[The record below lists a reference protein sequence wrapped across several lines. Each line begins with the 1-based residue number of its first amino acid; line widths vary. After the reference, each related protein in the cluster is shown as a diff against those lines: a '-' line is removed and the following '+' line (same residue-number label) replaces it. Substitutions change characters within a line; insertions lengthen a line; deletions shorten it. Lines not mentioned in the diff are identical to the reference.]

1 MRPALFSTAL
11 LIALIHHI
19 CFAAT
24 IYIPADYPTIQG
36 GIDAATNGDTVLV
49 SAGTYTGY
57 GNIDLDYSGKNI
69 TVLSVSGSETTII
82 DCLNSGRGVIFQN
95 GETEEAVFHG
105 FTVRNGFAK
114 HGGGILSLYS
124 SPVIRGCRVL
134 CCIVYDT
141 SIFYNDDGGGIC
153 IHGGS
158 PQIDNCRIQ
167 GNMAGRDGGGIC
179 CKSYSEPSIVNSA
192 INSNHIYGSG
202 GGLYCEDSSIYIY
215 NCQFN
220 GNSSRSTICGASIIN
235 SDMVISSSTF
245 SGNTGDGVGSTLFCG
260 GSGYP
265 HLVENCVFSNNE
277 SPRATI
283 STGSHITL
291 MNCTIVNNRGDY
303 AGGIYIPED
312 TYTSDAINCIIWNNS
327 PPQIYVDVWGGGI
340 DVSYSDIMGG
350 YGGHTNI
357 NEEPMFADQ
366 ENNDYHIARLSPC
379 VDSGTADGAPL
390 TDFDGNPRPFGEG
403 VDMGAYECIRE
414 GVWIAS
420 SKQRL
425 NKIVEYPELSI
436 EDEKLFILNV
446 GTEPGS
452 YRLTG
457 GSSGRLTLTGDLS
470 KVLQSGGHGTINLH
484 FNTTGIVPG
493 LYSDTL
499 TLQST
504 DPVTPELNIPVTLS
518 VYSRGTIKVPDHIVD
533 MQKAIDIA
541 MDGDTIL
548 VSPGTYTGKGNI
560 NLDFDYKSL
569 HLISAEGPENTIVDC
584 EFSGRFID
592 VEFRESQCLV
602 IKGFSVN
609 NGCGVLGGGC
619 YFNIT
624 WPVPDQTLVIS
635 DCCFNNNHALLGGGI
650 YSQIDTSPLTG
661 CSFYNNFAYSGG
673 GLYDKYQDRGL
684 TGCSFIENHAIIGGG
699 MYKSN
704 GEPVEILQC
713 TFTGNEA
720 ESGGS
725 IFWYPYISG
734 ALTLNSCIL
743 WNNSPD
749 EIYTEETGYEL
760 DILFSDITGGWPGE
774 GNIDLD
780 PLFADPDSTDYSLS
794 PESPCIDAGDPA
806 LDIPLGGGACVDM
819 GAFEYHQGWNI
830 LKHILPE

>member
-24 IYIPADYPTIQG
+24 IYIPADYSTIQG

-95 GETEEAVFHG
+95 GETEEAVFQG
-105 FTVRNGFAK
+105 FTIRNGFTER
-114 HGGGILSLYS
+114 GGGILSLYS

-179 CKSYSEPSIVNSA
+179 CKSYSEPSIVNTE
-192 INSNHIYGSG
+192 IISNHVLRSAG
-202 GGLYCEDSSIYIY
+202 GIYCEKSSIFVN
-215 NCQFN
+215 NCHIN
-220 GNSSRSTICGASIIN
+220 RNSSKYSSAAVIVD
-235 SDMVISSSTF
+235 SDMIISSSTF
-245 SGNTGDGVGSTLFCG
+245 SDNTVSSGGHTFGCG
-260 GSGYP
+260 GSGSP
-265 HLVENCVFSNNE
+265 HLVENCIFSNNI
-277 SPRATI
+277 SDGTI
-283 STGSHITL
+283 FSSSNMTL
-291 MNCTIVNNRGDY
+291 MNCTIADNSGDY
-303 AGGIYIPED
+303 AGGVYIPED
-312 TYTSDAINCIIWNNS
+312 SYWTDVINCIIWNNT
-327 PPQIYVDVWGGGI
+327 PPQIYVDDWGGI
-340 DVSYSDIMGG
+340 DVYYSDIMGG
-350 YGGHTNI
+350 YGGWTNI
-357 NEEPMFADQ
+357 DEEPMFMDE
-366 ENNDYHIARLSPC
+366 ENGDYHIARLSPC
-379 VDSGTADGAPL
+379 ADSGTMDGAPV

-403 VDMGAYECIRE
+403 VDMGAYECVRE
-414 GVWIAS
+414 GIWIAP

-425 NKIVEYPELSI
+425 NRIVEYPGLLI
-436 EDEKLFILNV
+436 EDEKVFIMNV
-446 GTEPGS
+446 GTETGS
-452 YRLTG
+452 YILTG

-470 KVLQSGGHGTINLH
+470 KVLQPGEHGTINLH
-484 FNTTGIVPG
+484 FDVAGTVPG
-493 LYSDTL
+493 FYPDTL

-504 DPVTPELNIPVTLS
+504 DPVTPELKIPVSLS
-518 VYSRGTIKVPDHIVD
+518 VYSHGTIKVPDHIVN
-533 MQKAIDIA
+533 MQQAIDIA
-541 MDGDTIL
+541 LNGDTVL
-548 VSPGTYTGKGNI
+548 VSPGTYTDEGNI
-560 NLDFDYKSL
+560 NLDFDNKSL
-569 HLISAEGPENTIVDC
+569 NLISAEGSKNTIVDC

-592 VEFRESQCLV
+592 VEFREPQSLV

-609 NGCGVLGGGC
+609 NGCGAWGGAC
-619 YFNIT
+619 CFNVT
-624 WPVPDQTLVIS
+624 EPDGVQKVVIS
-635 DCCFNNNHALLGGGI
+635 DCCFNNNHAIKGGGI
-650 YSQIDTSPLTG
+650 YSDLDSLSLTD
-661 CSFYNNFAYSGG
+661 CSFYNNYAYSGG
-673 GLYDKYQDRGL
+673 GLYDIYQNRGL
-684 TGCSFIENHAIIGGG
+684 TGCNFIENHAVIGGG
-699 MYKSN
+699 MYKSI

-725 IFWYPYISG
+725 IYWYPYKSG
-734 ALTLNSCIL
+734 ALALNSCIL

-749 EIYTEETGYEL
+749 EIYTEESGHEL

-794 PESPCIDAGDPA
+794 PESPCIDAGDPT
-806 LDIPLGGGACVDM
+806 LEVPLGGGARVDM
-819 GAFEYHQGWNI
+819 GAIEYQHGWNI
-830 LKHILPE
+830 LKKALPE